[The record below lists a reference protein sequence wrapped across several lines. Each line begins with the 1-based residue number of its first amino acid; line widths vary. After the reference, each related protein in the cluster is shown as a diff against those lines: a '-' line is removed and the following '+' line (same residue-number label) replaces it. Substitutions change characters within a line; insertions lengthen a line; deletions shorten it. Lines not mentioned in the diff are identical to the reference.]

1 MFLCMAVWF
10 AVGIVVTDVLFVV
23 CCFLVSSSLSSSSLS
38 SLLSVGTVAVAK
50 PR

>member
-23 CCFLVSSSLSSSSLS
+23 SSCSSSLSSF
-38 SLLSVGTVAVAK
+38 LSVGTVAVAK

>member
-23 CCFLVSSSLSSSSLS
+23 SSCSSSLSSSSLS